1 MRTNFL
7 TSFVYNSEHCFVL
20 TSTRAQLMPSR
31 LFREFDSISGLLEK
45 CCQSQIYVFVHFVCA
60 LFYTLVSLINL
71 YYA

>member
-1 MRTNFL
+1 
-7 TSFVYNSEHCFVL
+7 
-20 TSTRAQLMPSR
+20 MPSR